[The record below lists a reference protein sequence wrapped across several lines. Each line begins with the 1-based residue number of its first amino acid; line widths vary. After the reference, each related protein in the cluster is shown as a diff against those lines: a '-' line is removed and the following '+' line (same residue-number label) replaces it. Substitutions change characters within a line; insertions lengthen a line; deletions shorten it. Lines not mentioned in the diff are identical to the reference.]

1 MTHCLLTL
9 NLPLALEDEVLDVLL
24 AHPDWTDGFS
34 VVHTEAFGPDVELPS
49 VMEQIRGRAK
59 RCDVRLS
66 LARERLDVVLAA
78 LRQACPNPSIAYRVI
93 PVESHGCLV

>member
-24 AHPDWTDGFS
+24 AHPDWSDGFS
-34 VVHTEAFGPDVELPS
+34 VVHTEAFGRDVALPS

-66 LARERLDVVLAA
+66 LARDRVELVLAA
-78 LRQACPNPSIAYRVI
+78 LKHACPNPSISYRVL